1 MLCTYHIQVVMLF
14 GCVAGMSTA
23 FGHLAGHVT
32 AGNFLNPRV
41 SCDMKTEAKTL
52 ILLLRGNTAVK
63 NRNSLVG
70 CLFQPLPHRRRY
82 RRIDR
87 RVTLD
92 PFVAHLAL
100 GLRMPKREDV
110 SNKPD
115 AVKFLDV
122 NMSFVGFSQ
131 NSVFEKFCRGR
142 PIVLSQS
149 ELWLGTHRN
158 HFSTSWE
165 PEFLSQPNM
174 WQRSKE
180 KSKWTL
186 TKEVRDQRS
195 VHVNLHSP
203 VFNNAGQPERQRLV
217 EFAKAALGEEFGNWS
232 TNKIGQKWGV

>member
-1 MLCTYHIQVVMLF
+1 MICDPKAWSPPGNGTSTGRQNFGRKNFRRESQSELQHFEPESISKVNARDTSIIEQTSRPKTPVAKSSPSTTLGCFAAKVLDVDLCCLLACEVECCSKFEYLVDRYRTLSSCVCVEDQSSERLIETCTYHIQVVMLF

-100 GLRMPKREDV
+100 GLRMPKREE
-110 SNKPD
+110 
-115 AVKFLDV
+115 
-122 NMSFVGFSQ
+122 
-131 NSVFEKFCRGR
+131 NSR
-142 PIVLSQS
+142 
-149 ELWLGTHRN
+149 
-158 HFSTSWE
+158 
-165 PEFLSQPNM
+165 
-174 WQRSKE
+174 
-180 KSKWTL
+180 
-186 TKEVRDQRS
+186 
-195 VHVNLHSP
+195 
-203 VFNNAGQPERQRLV
+203 
-217 EFAKAALGEEFGNWS
+217 EED
-232 TNKIGQKWGV
+232 